1 MSLHLL
7 LDLVNSIHNLETV
20 FETHILEYLFNIVSF
35 LHLASRPKL
44 LLYKQTPDP
53 IFLCPWITSK
63 HCFNLTKEMTAHAGC
78 FLART
83 RIHVLHVCV
92 FFLLWPALVLCCPY
106 RFHHM
111 SSSAHWIPLGL
122 TRGWTRQQIPRWKK
136 REMKVFTH
144 LFPPAL
150 TWLWQ
155 SSMPLSPQ
163 LLSEDTP
170 IHPPTAQFP
179 LLWSF

>member
-20 FETHILEYLFNIVSF
+20 FETHISEYLFNIVSF

-83 RIHVLHVCV
+83 RDMSFMSVY
-92 FFLLWPALVLCCPY
+92 FF
-106 RFHHM
+106 
-111 SSSAHWIPLGL
+111 SSDL
-122 TRGWTRQQIPRWKK
+122 
-136 REMKVFTH
+136 
-144 LFPPAL
+144 
-150 TWLWQ
+150 
-155 SSMPLSPQ
+155 
-163 LLSEDTP
+163 LLSYAA
-170 IHPPTAQFP
+170 PTDFITWAP
-179 LLWSF
+179 LPTGFHWVWAVDGPGSGFLDERRERWRCSLICSLLL